1 MKFIQEKH
9 QGITTILAF
18 ALIPLSGFAT
28 DIYIPSLPAMSKDLH
43 VSGAAVQLSLI
54 FFLVS
59 SGISQFFIGSLLDSF
74 GRYRPG
80 LIALAGFIIS
90 SILIAVS
97 HQIYVIYL
105 MRIVQGIT
113 VATIV
118 VGKRAYFM
126 DTYSGNKLKQYTSLF
141 SIIWAAAPIVAPFIG
156 GYLQEVFGWAAN
168 FYFLAIL
175 TGVIFVLE
183 LIYGGESLN
192 SFQLFK
198 LQPILKIYQQTLR
211 TADFTLGLLLISL
224 AYSIMIIY
232 GMSSPFVIEHVF
244 HRSAVV
250 TGYCSL
256 LSGTSL
262 MTGGIISKLL
272 IKRSII
278 KKLVIA
284 IVLQVTLAI
293 TMLISGHY
301 FSDLITFVGFTLFIH
316 LLSGF
321 IFNSVFA
328 YCLERFHTNAG
339 IVSGVT
345 GGSLHLLTSILSYGI
360 VNLIV
365 IRNQELL
372 GGAFLTFTLLAGIMV
387 MFFYRAVKSRQPLP
401 A

>member
-339 IVSGVT
+339 
-345 GGSLHLLTSILSYGI
+345 L
-360 VNLIV
+360 
-365 IRNQELL
+365 
-372 GGAFLTFTLLAGIMV
+372 
-387 MFFYRAVKSRQPLP
+387 
-401 A
+401 